1 MVILSL
7 EIICSC
13 LLAAIHKYY
22 RMQQNS
28 HSLPVCLNIC
38 LVPAAG
44 NVLVNAEG
52 TQIKVADFGSAQ
64 AIQVRKPAHTGG
76 RDIGTLIKDEG
87 NSNDNTK
94 TR

>member
-64 AIQVRKPAHTGG
+64 AIQVGKCLHTCG
-76 RDIGTLIKDEG
+76 RGIIRYIREFK
-87 NSNDNTK
+87 
-94 TR
+94 